1 MLLCPSRVL
10 NNFLLGITLAMH
22 MSMKIV
28 IVITKAP
35 SILRNLIVRPM
46 S

>member
-35 SILRNLIVRPM
+35 ILRNLIVRPM